1 GHRPV
6 VGEGGEAPED
16 DDRLAVAGGEG
27 AEDPAARGA
36 VLGRAHRRRRPV
48 GVGAGGGHGAEAQ
61 LVDGALGVVDVD
73 ERVDRFG
80 RLGRP
85 LGEEVVAGPALV
97 EALQLPHAEG
107 RQQRH
112 QQPGEDV
119 EDLMEIA
126 VQRANA
132 SIYQMSREQKQFSM
146 MATTVVVLH
155 LDGARATIGHV
166 GDSRIYRLD
175 PAGRLHRETEDHS
188 VVEEEVRAGR
198 MTPEQAEN
206 HPSRNVISRALG
218 AEQAVEVDMKTI
230 EVEDGTIFLLC
241 SDGITRHIPDEEL
254 NTLINGGDSL
264 NVTCEEMKR
273 LCYERGAEDNLTA
286 VIVRVG
292 ASARA
297 ASNTSAAEDEDD
309 RTLLTERTAQMSAGA
324 GQARS
329 ATGSA
334 TGSTARFQDPLTTS
348 ASHALPDTSAAPR
361 AGNSKLHINT
371 EEIAADTSAATTTAT
386 QTRTVQP
393 ENRSPTGRASRWFGV
408 LFLLLAA
415 SAAAFYGGIRYQQNK
430 AAAVTLAASN
440 NNNVPAP
447 TATATATPAS
457 ELNINDSY
465 ARLRAAVDLSPGSE
479 AQRMADEKG
488 GRPLDET
495 DAMFLAL
502 YGRALFLSGKYPE
515 AVEALKRAN
524 ERVDAQRAP
533 GRDPLRLDTRLTLAA
548 AALRAGNADAQ
559 RLASDSFS
567 GIIEEPGAATVP
579 SVDTVPAP
587 ER

>member
-1 GHRPV
+1 MSEQQAEVLVEIASVTDRGLSQKRPLNEDSMLV
-6 VGEGGEAPED
+6 DEERRIFAVADGVGGAQAGEVASQTAVEVLGEAFRHHQDGD
-16 DDRLAVAGGEG
+16 DI
-27 AEDPAARGA
+27 
-36 VLGRAHRRRRPV
+36 
-48 GVGAGGGHGAEAQ
+48 
-61 LVDGALGVVDVD
+61 
-73 ERVDRFG
+73 
-80 RLGRP
+80 
-85 LGEEVVAGPALV
+85 
-97 EALQLPHAEG
+97 
-107 RQQRH
+107 
-112 QQPGEDV
+112 

-126 VQRANA
+126 IQRANA
-132 SIYQMSREQKQFSM
+132 SIYQMSHEQRQLSM
-146 MATTVVVLH
+146 MATTIVALH
-155 LDGARATIGHV
+155 LDGRRATIGHV
-166 GDSRIYRLD
+166 GDSRLYRLK
-175 PAGRLHRETEDHS
+175 PGGRLERETEDHS

-198 MTPEQAEN
+198 MSPEQAAN

-254 NTLINGGDSL
+254 NTLLNGGDSL
-264 NVTCEEMKR
+264 NATCEEMKR

-286 VIVRVG
+286 VIIRVG
-292 ASARA
+292 ASART
-297 ASNTSAAEDEDD
+297 ASNNTTAEDEDD
-309 RTLLTERTAQMSAGA
+309 RTLLTERTAQISAA
-324 GQARS
+324 ADAARS
-329 ATGSA
+329 V
-334 TGSTARFQDPLTTS
+334 TGSTARFQNPLTTS

-371 EEIAADTSAATTTAT
+371 EETAATTATPAATTTQPRPV
-386 QTRTVQP
+386 QT
-393 ENRSPTGRASRWFGV
+393 ESRSPTGRASRWFGV

-415 SAAAFYGGIRYQQNK
+415 SVAAFYGGIRYQQNK
-430 AAAVTLAASN
+430 AAAVTLAAN